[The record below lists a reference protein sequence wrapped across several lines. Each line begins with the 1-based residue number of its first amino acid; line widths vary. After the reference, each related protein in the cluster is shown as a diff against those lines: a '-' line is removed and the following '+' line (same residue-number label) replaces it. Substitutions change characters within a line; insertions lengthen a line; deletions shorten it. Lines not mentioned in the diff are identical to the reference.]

1 MMFSKLAR
9 SLGLTVTITAATI
22 SADAQFNITGVADKA
37 TPYVNTVTFT
47 VGTQLG
53 YSYAVF
59 LNRDRIP
66 TDVPVTLSEPD
77 FYELNAY
84 ATNIATSTVT
94 NRYVR
99 FIVRSSERGG
109 TEWGLP
115 PHVPSPITPSA
126 AAEFVGAQL
135 RLIVPEDFPAGYEIP
150 VVAWV
155 VNSQNRAVR
164 ANGSLEAAGH
174 PSVVIKRGVGSGFLA
189 ANNPSGALSY
199 TPQIK
204 GVQGNKTI
212 NIEANTV
219 WTTIA
224 GTLAGTTAW
233 PDNSRIRVSGHIS
246 VPAGSTLTVGAGTIV
261 QLNPGVN
268 ITNNGSILIN
278 GTVDQPVVFMP
289 QSRSQPWGGFF
300 MRTSTGL
307 INATGTI
314 FTGSGAEQTGGPGHR
329 DEQCLFLVDST
340 PRITLTDCA
349 AVYLA
354 GQFGHAFNGGTFNFT
369 RFLLQRATTGGE
381 YTGASFTVNDS
392 AFIEFPDD
400 TANFVDGD
408 NDALYFVSGS
418 HTFTNTLF
426 GWTKDDGIDSGG
438 SGYGPLTYQSCWF
451 ESTFHEG
458 NSLSGFKNVLAR
470 DTVYIDCGQ
479 GIENGYDGPTNRMEH
494 CLFLANKVGLR
505 HGDNYPDIGSYNG
518 RESATNCLSLFNHR
532 DVFGFNWRNGTGN
545 GWTNATGQMTIISN
559 WLSAPNV
566 YFPSNSIWDP
576 PVDAGLLSSFMST
589 PADAAVGVG
598 FAVRTNRFAMTTLA
612 QGVPVRLSSFTTNA
626 VHVSY
631 VFYNGAGGG
640 FIGAGT
646 ISFAPGETMK
656 RIYPDFNPGAVSPWD
671 LYLTAATGGELTG
684 LTNLIF
690 EGSIPTPQV
699 SLAVTGSVLPGYRIG
714 EGTFIQ
720 LSAPSAR
727 PVSVN
732 YTNWADGNPVGS
744 GTIGFNPPETLK
756 QLFVTEVN
764 PFNYQSIQIT
774 LSAPGGATL
783 GAVTS
788 VTYINPTLT
797 VAFGVAGDQANID
810 QLGVGLPVSLNSPA
824 PSGVSVQFR
833 IEGSGG
839 VLTNGTLAFAGGE
852 VSKLL
857 VAPSINLPQENLLRA
872 TLFNAVGAGLGSPS
886 SLYLVRSV
894 PAPPA
899 TNTTLIARG
908 SRWRYRDAASAAPA
922 GWQNIGFDHETW
934 PEGPAQLGF
943 SSGPAELDEA
953 TFIADNNQI
962 TSYFRRGF
970 SITDSNAFAGLSLWM
985 LRDDAGVVYLNGT
998 EIFRSPNLPGPPTV
1012 ITYNTTSVAPNGENT
1027 IDTATT
1033 NRNALRTGTNV
1044 VAVEIHQQAPDSSDV
1059 SFDFEL
1065 IGIGAP
1071 PTVPQNVYLGTFDG
1085 KVTIAWG
1092 DAALAIE
1099 ATPELQ
1105 GTNTVWTPM
1114 GLTSPVTI
1122 TPDSGL
1128 PQRFFRLRK

>member
-1 MMFSKLAR
+1 MFSKLVR
-9 SLGLTVTITAATI
+9 SLGTTVAVMAAAI
-22 SADAQFNITGVADKA
+22 SAKAQFNITGVTDKA

-47 VGTQLG
+47 VGSQPG

-59 LNRDRIP
+59 LNQGRIP
-66 TDVPVTLSEPD
+66 TDVPMTVNVPD

-84 ATNIATSTVT
+84 ATNIASSTVT

-115 PHVPSPITPSA
+115 PHVPSPLIPSA
-126 AAEFVGAQL
+126 AAELDGAQL
-135 RLIVPEDFPAGYEIP
+135 RLIVPEDFPTGYEIP

-155 VNSQNRAVR
+155 VNPQNQAVR

-174 PSVVIKRGVGSGFLA
+174 PSIVIKRGVGSGFLA
-189 ANNPSGALSY
+189 ANNPAGTLGY

-204 GVQGNKTI
+204 GVQGNKAI
-212 NIEANTV
+212 NLEANTT
-219 WTTIA
+219 WTTVA

-233 PDNSRIRVSGHIS
+233 PDNSRIRVTGHIS
-246 VPAGSTLTVGAGTIV
+246 VPAGATLTVGAGTIV
-261 QLNPGVN
+261 LLNPGVN
-268 ITNNGSILIN
+268 ITNNGSVLIN

-289 QSRSQPWGGFF
+289 QSRAQPWGGFF

-307 INATGTI
+307 VNATGTI
-314 FTGSGAEQTGGPGHR
+314 FTGSGADPNGGAGHR
-329 DEQCLFLVDST
+329 SEQCLFLVDST

-354 GQFGHAFNGGTFNFT
+354 GQLGHAYNGGTFNFT

-400 TANFVDGD
+400 SVNFVDGD

-418 HTFTNTLF
+418 HTFTNTLI

-458 NSLSGFKNVLAR
+458 NSLSGFKNVLSR

-479 GIENGYDGPTNRMEH
+479 GIENGYDGPTNRMLH
-494 CLFLANKVGLR
+494 CLFLANQIGLR
-505 HGDNYPDIGSYNG
+505 HGDNYDNIGNYNG

-532 DVFGFNWRNGTGN
+532 DVFGFNWHTGTGN

-559 WLSAPNV
+559 WLSAPNI
-566 YFPSNSIWDP
+566 YFPSNSIWNP
-576 PVDAGLLSSFMST
+576 AIDAGLLSPFMTT
-589 PADAAVGVG
+589 PPSAAVGVG
-598 FAVRTNRFAMTTLA
+598 FAARANRFAMTTLA
-612 QGVPVRLSSFTTNA
+612 QGVPVRLSSFTTIP

-631 VFYNGAGGG
+631 VFYNAGGG
-640 FIGAGT
+640 GYLGAGT
-646 ISFAPGETMK
+646 LNFAPGETVK
-656 RIYPDFNPGAVSPWD
+656 RIYPDFNPGAASPWE

-684 LTNLIF
+684 LTNLTF

-699 SLAVTGSVLPGYRIG
+699 SLAVSGSTLPGYRIS
-714 EGTFIQ
+714 EGTFVQ

-744 GTIGFNPPETLK
+744 GTIEFSPSETLK

-788 VTYINPTLT
+788 VTYLNPTLA
-797 VAFGVAGDQANID
+797 VAFGVTGNQVNID
-810 QLGVGLPVSLNSPA
+810 QLSAGLPVSLNGPA

-833 IEGSGG
+833 IESPGG
-839 VLTNGTLAFAGGE
+839 VLTNGTLVFAGGE
-852 VSKLL
+852 LSRSL
-857 VAPSINLPQENLLRA
+857 VAPSISLTQQNLLRA
-872 TLFNAVGAGLGSPS
+872 TLFNAIGAGLGNPGSV
-886 SLYLVRSV
+886 YLVRSV
-894 PAPPA
+894 PPPPP

-908 SRWRYRDAASAAPA
+908 ARWRYRDAASAAPA
-922 GWQNIGFDHETW
+922 GWQNLGFDHESW

-943 SSGPAELDEA
+943 SSNPAEVDEA
-953 TFIADNNQI
+953 TIIADNNQI

-970 SITDSNAFAGLSLWM
+970 SISDSNAFAGLSLWL
-985 LRDDAGVVYLNGT
+985 LRDDGGVVYLNGT
-998 EIFRSPNLPGPPTV
+998 EIFRTPNMPPPPTV
-1012 ITYNTTSVAPNGENT
+1012 ITYSTLTVGATVENQV
-1027 IDTATT
+1027 DTATT

-1044 VAVEIHQQAPDSSDV
+1044 VAVEIHQQAADSSDV

-1065 IGIGAP
+1065 VGIGAP
-1071 PTVPQNVYLGTFDG
+1071 PTIPQSVYLGAFDG
-1085 KVTIAWG
+1085 KVALAWG
-1092 DAALAIE
+1092 DGALQLESTA
-1099 ATPELQ
+1099 ELR

-1114 GLTSPVTI
+1114 GLSSPVTI
-1122 TPDSGL
+1122 TPDSA
-1128 PQRFFRLRK
+1128 PSQRFFRLRK